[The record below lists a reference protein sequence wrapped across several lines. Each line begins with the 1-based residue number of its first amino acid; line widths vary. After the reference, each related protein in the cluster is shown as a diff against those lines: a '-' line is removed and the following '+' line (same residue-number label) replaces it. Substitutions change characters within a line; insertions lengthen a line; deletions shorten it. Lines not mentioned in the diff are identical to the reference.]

1 MNGVRM
7 IARSVALSGILAT
20 AVSLTS
26 FAGETK
32 KPAAS
37 ETPVVTDWSHS
48 HLIFS
53 QPRTPEQAARM
64 QKDIRYQQQQA
75 RHTAHP
81 EATLR
86 TGEEESRLRLWRRHH
101 RRWGGRRMHRDWS
114 VDLGPGATVGAG
126 RFPAKYSF
134 SITTGSCG
142 TVTPPAIP
150 DFVVYGTGATTGSTT
165 IAALT
170 NLYASCGPPTPGDFW
185 AYNTG
190 GQVVTSPVLSLDG
203 TQLAFTQTSGGTSSL
218 VLLKW
223 APFSGLI
230 ASPIALTSTSP
241 SLYAACATLP
251 CMTVFPLGALD
262 TNSSVYYDYG
272 NDVAWV
278 GDDTGKLHQ
287 FTGVFKGTAAE
298 VTTGGW
304 PAGVS
309 TTALTSPVFDSA
321 TLTTFVGDKGGFLY
335 HVDSTG
341 IGTKS
346 AQVDF
351 GTGLIDSP
359 MVDSSA
365 GAVFVLSSDDNAG
378 HAGMFQFGT
387 NFGSGAT
394 ATAQVAL
401 GTSSSTTPIYN
412 GTPDQSYFLSPTATG
427 NFYVCGDP
435 GGKPT
440 LYRVG
445 ITAAQLT
452 SVLTGPVV
460 GNTTTTACSPVTDIF
475 NATLQGTG
483 LPQEWVFLS
492 VQGAGT
498 PTQCGG
504 VSCVMNFKVTS
515 WQPNFVYNVGQEILD
530 SNLNIQVVDHNGT
543 SGTSA
548 PVWNTSLFAPPTA
561 DGTSGLFWRN
571 QGPLSGPTPPT
582 WSANTFYN
590 EAFEIVDSNNN
601 IELESFLGGGTSG
614 TVEPVWPTTEGATIV
629 DNGVTWYN
637 LGKNPV
643 AALQAPGGTSGI
655 IMDNTVINPSGSQVY
670 YSTLQDSTCFTSNG
684 VGGCAVQASQQDL
697 N

>member
-1 MNGVRM
+1 
-7 IARSVALSGILAT
+7 
-20 AVSLTS
+20 
-26 FAGETK
+26 
-32 KPAAS
+32 
-37 ETPVVTDWSHS
+37 
-48 HLIFS
+48 
-53 QPRTPEQAARM
+53 
-64 QKDIRYQQQQA
+64 
-75 RHTAHP
+75 
-81 EATLR
+81 
-86 TGEEESRLRLWRRHH
+86 
-101 RRWGGRRMHRDWS
+101 
-114 VDLGPGATVGAG
+114 
-126 RFPAKYSF
+126 
-134 SITTGSCG
+134 
-142 TVTPPAIP
+142 
-150 DFVVYGTGATTGSTT
+150 
-165 IAALT
+165 
-170 NLYASCGPPTPGDFW
+170 
-185 AYNTG
+185 
-190 GQVVTSPVLSLDG
+190 
-203 TQLAFTQTSGGTSSL
+203 
-218 VLLKW
+218 
-223 APFSGLI
+223 
-230 ASPIALTSTSP
+230 
-241 SLYAACATLP
+241 
-251 CMTVFPLGALD
+251 MTVFPLGALD

-304 PAGVS
+304 PAAVS

-335 HVDSTG
+335 HVDGTG
-341 IGTKS
+341 IGTQS

-351 GTGLIDSP
+351 GTGLTDSP

-365 GAVFVLSSDDNAG
+365 GSVFVMSSNDSAG
-378 HAGMFQFGT
+378 HAAVLQFSA
-387 NFGSGAT
+387 NFGAGAT
-394 ATAQVAL
+394 ATSQATL

-412 GTPDQSYFLSPTATG
+412 GTPDQSYLLSPTATG

-440 LYRVG
+440 LYQVG
-445 ITAAQLT
+445 ISAAQLT
-452 SVLTGPVV
+452 SVRTGPVV

-582 WSANTFYN
+582 WSATTFYN
-590 EAFEIVDSNNN
+590 GAFEIVDSNNN
-601 IELESFLGGGTSG
+601 IEIEFLIGGGTSG
-614 TVEPVWPTTEGATIV
+614 TVEPVWPTTEGATV
-629 DNGVTWYN
+629 GDGGVGGVTWYN

-697 N
+697 Q